1 MTRRCRYNNMLE
13 LLHRHSSSCTCISLP
28 LHTFVEKKKSN
39 LLFTSIVYKFIC
51 FLLFIYLCIS
61 ITNALP
67 LSLEQKIL

>member
-28 LHTFVEKKKSN
+28 LHTFVEKKIKST
-39 LLFTSIVYKFIC
+39 LYIHCVQFHILS
-51 FLLFIYLCIS
+51 FIYLSICVS